1 MTKRKVM
8 IQMLVSRMEFG
19 ASLFAAEEEADEEEV
34 EAEEGF
40 DPTELMGEMPE
51 PTEMMMEGRLVTGK
65 DRIELV
71 YEESEL
77 TGMEGSVTSIGFDR
91 SNPSL
96 VSMMRTG
103 PVSTVLTFEERR
115 RHICVYNTPF
125 SDFEICV
132 RALSVENDLL
142 RSGTLRLD
150 YLLEIHGAEAEH
162 CEMTVRIRP
171 LEE

>member
-8 IQMLVSRMEFG
+8 IQMLVSRIEFG
-19 ASLFAAEEEADEEEV
+19 ASLFGAEAEDSEEEAAEEEFDLAD
-34 EAEEGF
+34 
-40 DPTELMGEMPE
+40 LMGEMPE
-51 PTEMMMEGRLVTGK
+51 PTEMVMEGRLITGK

-96 VSMMRTG
+96 ISMMRTG
-103 PVSTVLTFEERR
+103 PVSTVLTFEESR

-132 RALSVENDLL
+132 RAISVENKLL
-142 RSGTLRLD
+142 GEGTLTLD

-162 CEMTVRIRP
+162 CKMSVRVRP